1 MEIFVKSLKT
11 FLWTNILKNNNI
23 SPSCG
28 GISAERYCGGELYFD
43 FIFLLRH
50 AVWAVVLILEAYCIL
65 YIQAKKN
72 IYYARLRIGV
82 NHHSHLGMR

>member
-1 MEIFVKSLKT
+1 MHFFSFEWRQAQSDTAVGNFTL
-11 FLWTNILKNNNI
+11 IL
-23 SPSCG
+23 
-28 GISAERYCGGELYFD
+28 
-43 FIFLLRH
+43 FLLQH
-50 AVWAVVLILEAYCIL
+50 AVWAVVLIREAYCIL